1 MNVVEIIA
9 ILGAVGGVPNG
20 LGATLTGV
28 AKLIES
34 WKMPKGKTG
43 DK

>member
-1 MNVVEIIA
+1 MNVMEIAALLTA
-9 ILGAVGGVPNG
+9 IGAALGGFGNALSGI
-20 LGATLTGV
+20 